1 MQGMALTKSTTN
13 NQLTNN
19 NMGGMPLTPKTTTAS
34 CIIERHAINKR
45 QSHLG
50 VSAIIPR
57 PKGSLTAQHT
67 AENRDTQQ
75 DTDAHSKT
83 QTHTQ
88 HSTQTYID
96 NVKAQQNSHTRLINT
111 ANSGQS
117 LECTSHSPQWSS
129 PKAPQAKFFWTG
141 KPVSHFRSLIQSY

>member
-19 NMGGMPLTPKTTTAS
+19 NMGGMPLTTKTTTAS

-67 AENRDTQQ
+67 DTHSREQGH
-75 DTDAHSKT
+75 TARHRRTHSIAHRRT
-83 QTHTQ
+83 
-88 HSTQTYID
+88 
-96 NVKAQQNSHTRLINT
+96 
-111 ANSGQS
+111 
-117 LECTSHSPQWSS
+117 
-129 PKAPQAKFFWTG
+129 
-141 KPVSHFRSLIQSY
+141 